1 MVEHK
6 PVNLFSSST
15 FISLIIVVL
24 SAAQPSILDISKN
37 GGSFDKYFNLIITF
51 FGAIGVAADKVDK
64 EKNVYTPNWFPV
76 GRNSDEV
83 VAKIEESV
91 PVKEVALKVATSVEE
106 TTSKVNEMVN
116 KVESAALKSPLD
128 VMKVL

>member
-37 GGSFDKYFNLIITF
+37 GGSFEKYFNLIITF

-64 EKNVYTPNWFPV
+64 EKNVYTPDWFPV

-91 PVKEVALKVATSVEE
+91 SVEKVALKVATSVEE